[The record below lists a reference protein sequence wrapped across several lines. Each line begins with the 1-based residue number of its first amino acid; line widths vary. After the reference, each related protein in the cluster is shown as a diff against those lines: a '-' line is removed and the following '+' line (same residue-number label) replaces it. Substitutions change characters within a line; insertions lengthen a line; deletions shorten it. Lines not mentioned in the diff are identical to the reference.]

1 MAEEILDKS
10 NYRSF
15 SKRQSLFFRYTLFIL
30 IDLTVLNL
38 FEQFWDNVYIENFL
52 VSLMVAVLLQFLL
65 QVTIAIESRVA
76 DYFKTKSGIIARVL
90 RGLTTWG
97 ILFGSKL
104 IILEA
109 IDLAFGSDVFFTG
122 RMDGLI
128 AFIVV
133 VIAMIVVEQTFVKI
147 FRALE

>member
-52 VSLMVAVLLQFLL
+52 ISLIISVFLQFLL
-65 QVTIAIESRVA
+65 QITIGIENRVA
-76 DYFKTKSGIIARVL
+76 DYFKKKSGFVARVL
-90 RGLTTWG
+90 RGATTWG

-109 IDLAFGSDVFFTG
+109 IDLAFGDDVLFTG

-133 VIAMIVVEQTFVKI
+133 VLTMIVVEQAFVKV